1 MKSKSKSTQSSRT
14 GFNMSGD
21 HNAFIPK
28 TTEERIRDCREGLTE
43 WLLTFGMRWV
53 SWQEIGDMVALGYPE
68 REGYLER
75 VPGDK
80 LQKMSTYLHF
90 RLTQKGLEFINEK

>member
-1 MKSKSKSTQSSRT
+1 MAGDYITTDPDSRQ
-14 GFNMSGD
+14 
-21 HNAFIPK
+21 
-28 TTEERIRDCREGLTE
+28 ELYRERLTE

-53 SWQEIGDMVALGYPE
+53 SWQEIGEMVALGYPE

-75 VPGDK
+75 KQGSA
-80 LQKMSTYLHF
+80 LNEYLHF